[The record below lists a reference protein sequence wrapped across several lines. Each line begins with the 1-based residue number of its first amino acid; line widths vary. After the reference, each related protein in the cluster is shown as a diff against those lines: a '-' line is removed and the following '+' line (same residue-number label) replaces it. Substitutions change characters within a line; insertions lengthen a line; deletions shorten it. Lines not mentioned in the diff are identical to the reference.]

1 MVRLFSSSFSQKI
14 KIKIKKVI
22 ALNYSYFQE
31 ELGFP
36 INNILADSDFDFLC
50 SFFSLADSP
59 HPCEII
65 FSFPLFDLF
74 CPIGLLASELIVS
87 RSASMIW
94 YRYGFFSSETGWF
107 PLAGVLEPGD
117 FFFISFHTFFLLLFK
132 SFPFSFNSTN
142 STNSKLTFLF
152 QISRFA
158 VILILICNGAQMFL
172 NFWTEGASFWRFGS
186 NPFSMTSTILSSCN
200 HPESHL
206 AFLFLY
212 LPQR

>member
-59 HPCEII
+59 HPCEI

-87 RSASMIW
+87 RSASMI
-94 YRYGFFSSETGWF
+94 
-107 PLAGVLEPGD
+107 
-117 FFFISFHTFFLLLFK
+117 
-132 SFPFSFNSTN
+132 
-142 STNSKLTFLF
+142 
-152 QISRFA
+152 
-158 VILILICNGAQMFL
+158 
-172 NFWTEGASFWRFGS
+172 
-186 NPFSMTSTILSSCN
+186 
-200 HPESHL
+200 
-206 AFLFLY
+206 
-212 LPQR
+212 